1 VIVGEARVED
11 LLAARPRVAG
21 FGAGPVS
28 LPGAEVLQAVFEM
41 PVSAREAVVPP
52 ALHPT
57 NPALCVILAWR
68 CPESPW
74 GPFSLAQVRAQTRSG
89 LRPRGF
95 VVGAVCD
102 NPRAAD
108 ALATDFGF
116 PARPGEVLLRRA
128 YDAAWLEVGSGGQ
141 SILTLEG
148 LDPEPLLPE
157 DVVYSVTLNL
167 AETPRGPR
175 LLQVEPEYSVARAE
189 RLRPR
194 LLSFHPEGWGD
205 RRLDPC
211 FAVSA
216 SLASANLTIPRM
228 RFVCRPDALAFTGTE
243 PVA

>member
-1 VIVGEARVED
+1 VIVGSARVED

-21 FGAGPVS
+21 FGAGPVT
-28 LPGAEVLQAVFEM
+28 LPGAEVLQAAFEM

-57 NPALCVILAWR
+57 NPALCVIQAWR

-74 GPFSLAQVRAQTRSG
+74 GAFSLAQVRVQTRSG

-102 NPRAAD
+102 NDRAAD

-128 YDAAWLEVGSGGQ
+128 YDAAWLEVGTGGQ
-141 SILTLEG
+141 TILALEG
-148 LDPEPLLPE
+148 MDPEPLLPQ
-157 DVVYSVTLNL
+157 DVFYSVTLNL

-175 LLQVEPEYSVARAE
+175 LLQIEPEYAVARAE

-205 RRLDPC
+205 RRLDPY

-216 SLASANLTIPRM
+216 SLASATIVIPRM
-228 RFVCRPDALAFTGTE
+228 RFVCRPDALAFWGTE
-243 PVA
+243 KAE

>member
-1 VIVGEARVED
+1 VIVGSARVED

-21 FGAGPVS
+21 FGAGPVT
-28 LPGAEVLQAVFEM
+28 LPGAEVLQAAFEM

-57 NPALCVILAWR
+57 NPALCVIQAWR

-74 GPFSLAQVRAQTRSG
+74 GAFSLAQVRAQTRSG

-102 NPRAAD
+102 NDRAAD

-128 YDAAWLEVGSGGQ
+128 YDAAWLEVATGGQ
-141 SILTLEG
+141 TILALEG
-148 LDPEPLLPE
+148 MDPEPLLPQ
-157 DVVYSVTLNL
+157 DVFYSVTLNL

-175 LLQVEPEYSVARAE
+175 LLQVEPEYAVARAE

-205 RRLDPC
+205 RRLDPY

-216 SLASANLTIPRM
+216 SLASATIVIPRM
-228 RFVCRPDALAFTGTE
+228 RFVCRPDALAFSGTE
-243 PVA
+243 KAE

>member
-1 VIVGEARVED
+1 MIVGSARVED

-21 FGAGPVS
+21 FDAGPVT
-28 LPGAEVLQAVFEM
+28 LPGAEVLQAAFEM
-41 PVSAREAVVPP
+41 PVSAREALVPP

-57 NPALCVILAWR
+57 NPALCVIQAWR

-74 GPFSLAQVRAQTRSG
+74 GAFALAQVRAQARSG

-102 NPRAAD
+102 NAAAAD

-128 YDAAWLEVGSGGQ
+128 YDAAWLEVGCEGRR
-141 SILTLEG
+141 ILALEG
-148 LDPEPLLPE
+148 MDPEPLLPE
-157 DVVYSVTLNL
+157 DVLYSVTLNL

-175 LLQVEPEYSVARAE
+175 LLQVEPEYAVTRAE

-205 RRLDPC
+205 RRLDPYH
-211 FAVSA
+211 AVSA
-216 SLASANLTIPRM
+216 SVASATIVIPRM
-228 RFVCRPDALAFTGTE
+228 RFACRPDELAFSGTE
-243 PVA
+243 RVA